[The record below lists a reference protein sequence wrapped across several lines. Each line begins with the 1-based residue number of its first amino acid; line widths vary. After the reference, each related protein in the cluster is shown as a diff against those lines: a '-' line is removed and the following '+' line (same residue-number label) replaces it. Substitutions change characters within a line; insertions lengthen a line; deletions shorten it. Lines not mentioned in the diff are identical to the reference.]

1 MSTTD
6 LGTYIHDRLET
17 LGLSTNAAAERSG
30 VSRQTWHKLKQA
42 EIQETKISTLI
53 QVAGTLQTSPAHLLD
68 IIIS

>member
-6 LGTYIHDRLET
+6 LGTYIQDRLDT
-17 LGLSTNAAAERSG
+17 LGLSTSAAAERSG

-68 IIIS
+68 IIVS